1 MESEPSDHKSSI
13 AIVGVIPP
21 PFGGVSVHILREMEL
36 LRTAGFEVDLYEQ
49 SAKSDPDNSVHP
61 LPKSKI
67 GFFKFL
73 MQIDCDL
80 LHFHFS
86 NHMASALAGL
96 VLLLRS
102 KQKYICTI
110 HGEGLVKAW
119 KGGRW
124 WHRKL
129 LKNYLCRAD
138 AIISVNPDVA
148 RFIQETIGV
157 SDTELAVIPA
167 FLPPSTEELA
177 DENIPQSVAEFIS
190 GRRVVGT
197 HGWFGFFQDG
207 VHVYG
212 FDMIARLVALT
223 KQRDIDVVFYTVISG
238 SYDDSH
244 REEILRLNE
253 PLKDR
258 WRIIED
264 SFICAALYGKSDLFL
279 RPTYTDGDSV
289 SIRECLSLGVS
300 VIASDA
306 VKRPDQCA
314 VFESRNQESF
324 NTVFLECLESLERQQ
339 SQAVEFGFDKDLIAV
354 VRRTLGEGES

>member
-1 MESEPSDHKSSI
+1 MESEPSNHQSTV

-21 PFGGVSVHILREMEL
+21 PFGGVSVHVLREIEL
-36 LRTAGFEVDLYEQ
+36 LRTEGFKVDLYEQ
-49 SAKSDPDNSVHP
+49 RGKSDPDNSVYP
-61 LPKSKI
+61 LPKSRL

-73 MQIDCDL
+73 TRVDCDL

-96 VLLLRS
+96 VLLLRPT
-102 KQKYICTI
+102 QKYICTI

-119 KGGRW
+119 VGGGW
-124 WHRKL
+124 WYRKL

-148 RFIQETIGV
+148 KFIRETVGV
-157 SDTELAVIPA
+157 VDTELAVIPA
-167 FLPPSTEELA
+167 FLPPSREELA
-177 DENIPQSVAEFIS
+177 DENIPTAVNDFID
-190 GRRVVGT
+190 GQTVIGT
-197 HGWFGFFQDG
+197 HGCFGFFQDG

-212 FDMIARLVALT
+212 FDMIAVLVEHAIQL
-223 KQRDIDVVFYTVISG
+223 DLDMVFYTVISG

-253 PLKDR
+253 PLRSR
-258 WRIIED
+258 WLIIEK
-264 SFICAALYGKSDLFL
+264 SFTCASLYGKSDIFI

-289 SIRECLSLGVS
+289 SIRECLSLGVP

-306 VKRPDQCA
+306 IRRPEACRL
-314 VFESRNQESF
+314 FESRNQESL
-324 NTVFLECLESLERQQ
+324 NTVFCDLVTTLESKARKP
-339 SQAVEFGFDKDLIAV
+339 VEFGFDRELVAV
-354 VRRTLGEGES
+354 IKKAIGR